1 MINIFTIIGT
11 GIAIITCIGS
21 VIYIIDYFKKS
32 KVTVPKIKKIDNFF
46 YTIKGHEPVD
56 LLSYQFGL
64 RPNIPIIDLLYL
76 EFLKKMSLD
85 KQIKKIIIF
94 PTIDKSALTQNKQ
107 DLKKFTE
114 NIKKIFD
121 VSIDPVIVD
130 PFRKSE
136 ITSKELIEASFIDA
150 ITHLDSKIFYNKVFD
165 ISKKKIQGLQDFNK
179 FHPEKFRVL
188 TLVTHI
194 FKAWEVRE
202 YLLDYIQKS
211 ENKTM
216 NVGFIFWEAEY
227 DKWGIYNQTSEDERI
242 DELTLL
248 IGKSILTRKKN
259 PIAVFVPE
267 ETIGVFDEKAAI
279 LQKITT
285 HDKKHI
291 SRLIKIVSTILQDNY
306 KEDLKQSTL
315 LKEANDNIN
324 SWNASDKE
332 FSIIYTKIKNKLSNN
347 DKKLFNLIL
356 KLKSKYK
363 KI

>member
-259 PIAVFVPE
+259 PIAVFVPAA
-267 ETIGVFDEKAAI
+267 IGVFDEKAAI